1 MGKCYAFIKKSII
14 GEIKKPFFENFRFI
28 QYNLSYNILEKSPT
42 NILKWNIEMN
52 VKYFPIKYFVQ
63 KWYFKSQHLPKT
75 PKYLYHKNRIISI
88 DFTLKST
95 GGPKS
100 EDRPRSLEKD
110 ILTVIY
116 LFSSWK

>member
-1 MGKCYAFIKKSII
+1 
-14 GEIKKPFFENFRFI
+14 
-28 QYNLSYNILEKSPT
+28 
-42 NILKWNIEMN
+42 MN

-88 DFTLKST
+88 DFTLKNRLV
-95 GGPKS
+95 GRNQKIVL
-100 EDRPRSLEKD
+100 DRWKKT

-116 LFSSWK
+116 LFSSWKRKKKYSTSTVKSKIERELLFFFMVPEVPALWTTVPIIAILMLTH

>member
-1 MGKCYAFIKKSII
+1 
-14 GEIKKPFFENFRFI
+14 
-28 QYNLSYNILEKSPT
+28 
-42 NILKWNIEMN
+42 MN

-110 ILTVIY
+110 HFNGNLSFFFLEKEKEVQY
-116 LFSSWK
+116 EYSKK